1 MSDAPDHVA
10 EDMVTMD
17 EVRKYKLDFDE
28 VEVLILTR
36 KQGSVKKSDF
46 DEPKKAEKNIKSLR
60 EKELLKMEGKGKATK
75 YVPA

>member
-1 MSDAPDHVA
+1 
-10 EDMVTMD
+10 MVTMD